1 MGLKQG
7 STQKTWLSI
16 REGKIAKKEGD
27 KFVLFD
33 SIEGYLVG
41 MNTRDGKFGIELH
54 LHLQDGEELFDLTIP
69 IKDHPSPGK
78 NPTQTSYF
86 RAFAH
91 LAPNINVARPI
102 EVIPNLKVVNDK
114 KQSTLFINQDGESL
128 RWAYKKGDGVMPEAE
143 EVKNKK
149 GEVITID
156 WDAVETFRVDKVNEL
171 NDRIKQ
177 YQTRS
182 SEERFLGDA
191 PTNNDGAWKKAF
203 DAPVDTFGAD
213 EANEDDGPRD
223 QGTKTGDL
231 PF

>member
-1 MGLKQG
+1 MGLKTG
-7 STQKTWLSI
+7 SKQKTWLSI
-16 REGKIAKKEGD
+16 REGKIATRDGD
-27 KFVLFD
+27 KFILHD

-41 MNTRDGKFGIELH
+41 MNTRDGKYGIELH
-54 LHLQDGEELFDLTIP
+54 LQIEDGNELYDLTIP

-91 LAPNINVARPI
+91 LAPNINVARPVEI
-102 EVIPNLKVVNDK
+102 IPSLKIINDK
-114 KQSTLFINQDGESL
+114 KQSTLFINQDGETL
-128 RWAYKKGDGVMPEAE
+128 RWAFKKGDGVMPEAE
-143 EVKNKK
+143 EVRNKK

-177 YQTRS
+177 HQARS
-182 SEERFLGDA
+182 SEERFLEGA
-191 PTNNDGAWKKAF
+191 PENNDGAWKKAYE
-203 DAPVDTFGAD
+203 APVNTFGS
-213 EANEDDGPRD
+213 ESESDGPQD
-223 QGTKTGDL
+223 KAADL